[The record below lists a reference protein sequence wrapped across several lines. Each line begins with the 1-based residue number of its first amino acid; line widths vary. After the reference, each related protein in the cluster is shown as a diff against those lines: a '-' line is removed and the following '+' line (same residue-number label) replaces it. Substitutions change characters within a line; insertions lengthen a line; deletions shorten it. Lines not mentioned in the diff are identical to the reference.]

1 MKKLTTTLLTVFI
14 LSSVVFSQA
23 LASVIAQT
31 PPISPPISPPVSPQ
45 ENFQINVVIKN
56 SGNRVAGLEV
66 RLSGNGQNESYTS
79 TETADGKFTLAE
91 AGTYIIQLILPRSSE
106 YEVLAG
112 TIDSATVTLTETN
125 QTDDVNFLLNK
136 KAPPVDE
143 NLEKIRSIRLPD
155 NLVKIGSVS
164 TKFTELDKTKLASVP
179 NFIFD
184 NPGVNKISYVDTL
197 DLSNY
202 NEYSKISLLA
212 NYLDLETRGKVKFN
226 TELVPVFNKSAKVTM
241 SGIKLVSWEDGKLA
255 QIKRDNSI
263 MSDPKEL
270 SYKNEELSFIVSGFS
285 TYTVVP
291 RLQLN
296 LEGLGTNTLE
306 GTDKTLKVY
315 EVSSDSFK
323 LDFRVD
329 NLNSTITVI
338 NNGQPVNI
346 PSLPSVDGS
355 VNQTVQLVDG
365 SNRFRVQVKLD
376 NGEQVEEIFTIN
388 YSKPRT
394 ENNVSNLFAVVFFT
408 LIIMGG
414 VGVGIYYLR
423 KRHLQAELD
432 SLILPE
438 VLITEPRKKY
448 NLDLITPEEEKI
460 YGTEEMTTEEIAQL
474 QLQKTK
480 DDKLPADN

>member
-1 MKKLTTTLLTVFI
+1 
-14 LSSVVFSQA
+14 
-23 LASVIAQT
+23 
-31 PPISPPISPPVSPQ
+31 
-45 ENFQINVVIKN
+45 
-56 SGNRVAGLEV
+56 
-66 RLSGNGQNESYTS
+66 
-79 TETADGKFTLAE
+79 
-91 AGTYIIQLILPRSSE
+91 
-106 YEVLAG
+106 
-112 TIDSATVTLTETN
+112 
-125 QTDDVNFLLNK
+125 
-136 KAPPVDE
+136 
-143 NLEKIRSIRLPD
+143 
-155 NLVKIGSVS
+155 
-164 TKFTELDKTKLASVP
+164 
-179 NFIFD
+179 
-184 NPGVNKISYVDTL
+184 
-197 DLSNY
+197 
-202 NEYSKISLLA
+202 
-212 NYLDLETRGKVKFN
+212 
-226 TELVPVFNKSAKVTM
+226 
-241 SGIKLVSWEDGKLA
+241 
-255 QIKRDNSI
+255 
-263 MSDPKEL
+263 
-270 SYKNEELSFIVSGFS
+270 
-285 TYTVVP
+285 
-291 RLQLN
+291 
-296 LEGLGTNTLE
+296 
-306 GTDKTLKVY
+306 
-315 EVSSDSFK
+315 
-323 LDFRVD
+323 
-329 NLNSTITVI
+329 VI

-355 VNQTVQLVDG
+355 VNQTVLLVDG